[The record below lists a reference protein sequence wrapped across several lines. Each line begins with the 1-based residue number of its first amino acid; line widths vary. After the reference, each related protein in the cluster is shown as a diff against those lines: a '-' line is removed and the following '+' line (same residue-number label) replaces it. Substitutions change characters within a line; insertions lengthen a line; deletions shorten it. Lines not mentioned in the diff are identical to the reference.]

1 MEKPMTRTT
10 PPGHNARPARSL
22 AMILAAIAGPCI
34 LAYLLIAA
42 DMRVNLSG
50 LKPRYAV
57 WVDGTSLVGWENLG
71 SNQPLNSGIRLNG
84 STGVRVCMLGYM
96 MKGHQTVPDGTPI
109 NMFVL
114 MPEAGHLLRPA
125 RSNPNEMVQISL
137 AGGKTISYKDRSMV
151 WVEGLL
157 RECRGSSAEQ
167 TAAYSITQAS
177 ATKASDRDIAAWY
190 VP

>member
-1 MEKPMTRTT
+1 MTRTT

-22 AMILAAIAGPCI
+22 ATILAAIAGPCI

-57 WVDGTSLVGWENLG
+57 WADGTSLVGWEHLG
-71 SNQPLNSGIRLNG
+71 SNQPLSSGIRLNG

-96 MKGHQTVPDGTPI
+96 MKGRQTVPDGTALTR
-109 NMFVL
+109 FVL
-114 MPEAGHLLRPA
+114 MPEAGHLLRLV
-125 RSNPNEMVQISL
+125 RRNPGERVEVSL
-137 AGGKTISYKDRSMV
+137 ADGTTTSYKDRSLV

-157 RECRGSSAEQ
+157 RDDHGSTSEP
-167 TAAYSITQAS
+167 TAVHSMTQAS
-177 ATKASDRDIAAWY
+177 VTPASDRDIAAWY